1 MDLRKIVRK
10 EYFDPNFFQE
20 SAYGKLMAQT
30 HSYRWLIRTPV
41 RNYYGEMDEAISIG
55 VGKLAMDY
63 QQAMGAGN
71 PKVVA
76 ISTGDTSH
84 RGHRGT
90 YAKAV
95 GNGKLGLI
103 NKPNKLYKT
112 CNSLNSLILLLLL
125 ENEGL

>member
-84 RGHRGT
+84 RGT

-95 GNGKLGLI
+95 VEWKAWFD
-103 NKPNKLYKT
+103 KQTK
-112 CNSLNSLILLLLL
+112 
-125 ENEGL
+125 